1 MPGAA
6 GSVPGVPESVGL
18 GWHDGWHGGGTAVSS
33 YLGYFLGP
41 AVLGWMAAVLVI
53 AGGLAWLL
61 RGRLTPGRRV
71 LLFLF
76 LAGLGLVIVTTLL
89 REPWLGACL
98 ECLGEWELEKVLTGR
113 VGTDVWL
120 NVVLFLPPAFFATL
134 LWRAPWRTA
143 GAGLLLSLAI
153 EIVQPLVGVGA
164 NDLMDLV
171 ANTAGALIGAGAGAV
186 VLLVADLIRERRLD
200 PSRLARVVTSL
211 VVGAA
216 VLFGGPAWAAT
227 SRQSAAI
234 ERLEELFAGT
244 TLADYEANWDG
255 TWAEPFEQF
264 YLDSGRPTVVFREG
278 DGVVRKRY
286 TWNIYFAV
294 RCVYA
299 EWTPEGFTAT
309 PRSGAVCTDTLELS
323 P

>member
-1 MPGAA
+1 M
-6 GSVPGVPESVGL
+6 SN
-18 GWHDGWHGGGTAVSS
+18 

-41 AVLGWMAAVLVI
+41 RVLGWMAAVLVI
-53 AGGLAWLL
+53 AAGLIWLL

-76 LAGLGLVIVTTLL
+76 LAGLGLVVVTTLL
-89 REPWLGACL
+89 RDPWLGAGLDCL
-98 ECLGEWELEKVLTGR
+98 AEWQPEKVLTGR

-120 NVVLFLPPAFFATL
+120 NVVLFGPPAFFATL

-171 ANTAGALIGAGAGAV
+171 ANTAGALIGAGMAAV
-186 VLLVADLIRERRLD
+186 ALLVADLIRQRRLD
-200 PSRLARVVTSL
+200 PRRLARVVTSL
-211 VVGAA
+211 AAGAA

-227 SRQSAAI
+227 ARQFAAI
-234 ERLEELFAGT
+234 ERLDELFAQT
-244 TLADYEANWDG
+244 TLADYEANWHG
-255 TWAEPFEQF
+255 RWAEPFEQF
-264 YLDSGRPTVVFREG
+264 YLDSGRPTVVLREG

-286 TWNIYFAV
+286 TWNVYFAV

-299 EWTPEGFTAT
+299 EWTPEGFTTT